1 MGFINVPIKKKLGIL
16 IDDHLIGSWW
26 IMAQRFTGKY
36 GDVFCPW
43 ENLPGKPWE
52 IGAPQHFLENQT
64 PQQLHY
70 GLW

>member
-1 MGFINVPIKKKLGIL
+1 MTTSQGH
-16 IDDHLIGSWW
+16 DGSWLNDSPES
-26 IMAQRFTGKY
+26 MAMFFR
-36 GDVFCPW
+36 PW